1 MRFLRHSLSGLFL
14 LAVTIGLLVYAGQMV
29 WGALDARMS
38 REARVPQ
45 ARERVFAVNVVAIT
59 PETITPVLQAF
70 GEVQSGRTLDIRA
83 SAAGAIVELA
93 PQFQEGGQVSEGQLL
108 ARIDPA
114 NAQTALDRVKSD
126 LLDAQAE
133 SREADRALVLA
144 RDELTAAQDQVTL
157 RERAFQR
164 QIDLQQRGV
173 GTAQAVE
180 TAELAVSSA
189 RQSVLTRRQALAQ
202 AEARIDQAVTRLSRV
217 DIAMAEAQRKLQDT
231 EIRAG
236 FSGTLSNVSV
246 GEGGLVSTN
255 ERLAQLVDSSQL
267 EVAFRVSTA
276 QYARLLNDAGG
287 LRVSDV
293 TVRLDVFGTALTA
306 KGKLSRDSAAVGEGQ
321 PGRLI
326 FARLDQ
332 ARGLKPGDFVS
343 VDVAEP
349 QLTNVAR
356 LPSAAVSADGTVLA
370 LAEEDRLEEVTL
382 RVLRRQGD
390 DVLVRAPGLEG
401 REVVAQRTPLLGA
414 GIKVRPLRQDGQ
426 EAPKEPEMLEL
437 SADRRD
443 KLVAFV
449 EANNRMPKE
458 AKERILA
465 QLAKPKVPAKMV
477 ARIEAR
483 MGG

>member
-321 PGRLI
+321 TGRLI

-370 LAEEDRLEEVTL
+370 LAEEDRLEEVNL
-382 RVLRRQGD
+382 RILRRQGD

>member
-321 PGRLI
+321 TGRLI